1 MATLK
6 HRMLRLNTE
15 GTYDTI
21 HLETESSVVLRPS
34 GRTVE
39 EDLADYLPEAQN
51 NAETPTVTFGKFIT
65 NTERPYVGKSDNT
78 ADGLIME
85 SDHPIIYE
93 VSETEE
99 GEIPPYEA
107 NADSL
112 GGHPA
117 SDFVLNTDLTA
128 QLANKAD
135 RVHTHQMSN
144 VTGLDTALA
153 GKANATHTHS
163 ADQVTAGTL
172 PGDVVAH
179 SGGAVGSKM
188 IRNIYGGT
196 TDIGAGAELA
206 TGDIYLVYE

>member
-6 HRMLRLNTE
+6 HRMLRLNAE

-107 NADSL
+107 NADTL

-117 SDFVLNTDLTA
+117 SDFVLDSELT
-128 QLANKAD
+128 
-135 RVHTHQMSN
+135 
-144 VTGLDTALA
+144 TALA
-153 GKANATHTHS
+153 GKADATHTHS

-196 TDIGAGAELA
+196 TDIGAGAALA